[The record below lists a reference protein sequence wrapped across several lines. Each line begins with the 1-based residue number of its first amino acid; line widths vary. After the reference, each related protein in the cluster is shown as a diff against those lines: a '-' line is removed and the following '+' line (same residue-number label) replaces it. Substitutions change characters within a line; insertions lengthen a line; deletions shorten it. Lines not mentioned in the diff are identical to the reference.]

1 MQTGIGNIFEN
12 TLIHTLSII
21 LIHILFHLLLYR
33 STVLGTSYIQPY
45 RGKKDDSSH
54 SPESL
59 FHPVPIKPTPDD
71 INIGAELTGSLIK
84 KTDLL
89 RILNA
94 FTQKTEIKELARQN
108 GLDSIYIY
116 IS

>member
-1 MQTGIGNIFEN
+1 MQRCKLIFWEYF
-12 TLIHTLSII
+12 TLIHTLSIT
-21 LIHILFHLLLYR
+21 LIHTLFHLSLHR
-33 STVLGTSYIQPY
+33 STALGTSYVQPC
-45 RGKKDDSSH
+45 RGKKDDSNSH

-94 FTQKTEIKELARQN
+94 FTQKTEIKELARQH
-108 GLDSIYIY
+108 GLDSVY
-116 IS
+116 